1 MENSRN
7 SHSTGGEISKS
18 VGTGRGTCYW
28 YSYWYR
34 YFYQFWYFGRSST
47 RQAKFLYFQA
57 FGTSI
62 IADWVLGPV
71 LVPVPAIPVH
81 FGTGYRLLT
90 PIPAYSPEE
99 AKSSGEA
106 TSILSDD
113 FMNRKQLNRFAKCIW
128 RFQLHPTVNCTTETI
143 FISTT
148 GWGGYE
154 RIDQHCPIRC
164 PKIRYWC
171 VDMNERS
178 LLIKQDPNMT
188 K

>member
-113 FMNRKQLNRFAKCIW
+113 FMNRKQLNSMKVLTSIALSVVQRLDIVV
-128 RFQLHPTVNCTTETI
+128 LI
-143 FISTT
+143 
-148 GWGGYE
+148 
-154 RIDQHCPIRC
+154 
-164 PKIRYWC
+164 
-171 VDMNERS
+171 ERS
-178 LLIKQDPNMT
+178 LLIKQDTNMT